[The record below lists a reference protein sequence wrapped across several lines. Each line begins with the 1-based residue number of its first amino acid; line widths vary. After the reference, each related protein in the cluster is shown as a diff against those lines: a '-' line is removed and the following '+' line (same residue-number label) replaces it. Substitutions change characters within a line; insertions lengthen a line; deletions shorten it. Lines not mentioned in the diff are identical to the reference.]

1 MSLKLLFIFLK
12 EIVEQHFE
20 SPVVYVDRRKKACNI
35 KLANF
40 IDELHFPLCPC
51 GCSVPIV
58 PFTSLALSTTPTP
71 SLSTTPAYITNAV
84 PISPVPTTAYITN
97 VVPTSPVPT
106 TAYITS
112 AVPTTPVPTTP
123 VPTTAYITSAVPTTP
138 VPTTAYITSAVP
150 TTPVP
155 TTDTTP
161 FLSTTPAP
169 ITNAVFA
176 STPTFITN
184 AMPTTP
190 ATTTNTIPIPSL
202 SITLTPNSNAV
213 PTLPID
219 SVNHNIVYAFIV
231 VVTLLIASILV
242 NVVYFQAI
250 KKFKKAI
257 QIHEEHSVLCLKQAT
272 TFQELLADCKNEK
285 RILLDKLKDHVCKK
299 SDESLYRSSISLP

>member
-97 VVPTSPVPT
+97 VVPTS
-106 TAYITS
+106 
-112 AVPTTPVPTTP
+112 P

-272 TFQELLADCKNEK
+272 TFQKLLADCENEK

>member
-1 MSLKLLFIFLK
+1 MK

-97 VVPTSPVPT
+97 VVPTS
-106 TAYITS
+106 
-112 AVPTTPVPTTP
+112 P

>member
-97 VVPTSPVPT
+97 VVPTS
-106 TAYITS
+106 
-112 AVPTTPVPTTP
+112 P

-272 TFQELLADCKNEK
+272 TFQKLLADCENEK
-285 RILLDKLKDHVCKK
+285 KILLDKLKDHVCKK

>member
-1 MSLKLLFIFLK
+1 M
-12 EIVEQHFE
+12 
-20 SPVVYVDRRKKACNI
+20 
-35 KLANF
+35 
-40 IDELHFPLCPC
+40 
-51 GCSVPIV
+51 
-58 PFTSLALSTTPTP
+58 
-71 SLSTTPAYITNAV
+71 
-84 PISPVPTTAYITN
+84 
-97 VVPTSPVPT
+97 
-106 TAYITS
+106 
-112 AVPTTPVPTTP
+112 
-123 VPTTAYITSAVPTTP
+123 
-138 VPTTAYITSAVP
+138 P

-272 TFQELLADCKNEK
+272 TFQKLLADCKNEK

>member
-71 SLSTTPAYITNAV
+71 SLSITPAYITNAV

-97 VVPTSPVPT
+97 VVPTS
-106 TAYITS
+106 
-112 AVPTTPVPTTP
+112 P

-272 TFQELLADCKNEK
+272 TFQKLLADCKNEK

>member
-123 VPTTAYITSAVPTTP
+123 
-138 VPTTAYITSAVP
+138 
-150 TTPVP
+150 
-155 TTDTTP
+155 
-161 FLSTTPAP
+161 AP

-190 ATTTNTIPIPSL
+190 ATTTDTIPIPSL

>member
-1 MSLKLLFIFLK
+1 MK

-40 IDELHFPLCPC
+40 LDELHFPLCPC

-97 VVPTSPVPT
+97 VGPTSPVPT

-112 AVPTTPVPTTP
+112 AEPTTP
-123 VPTTAYITSAVPTTP
+123 VPTTP

-184 AMPTTP
+184 AMSTTP

-272 TFQELLADCKNEK
+272 TFQKLLADCKNEK

>member
-1 MSLKLLFIFLK
+1 M
-12 EIVEQHFE
+12 
-20 SPVVYVDRRKKACNI
+20 DRRKKACNI

-112 AVPTTPVPTTP
+112 AVPTTPVPTT
-123 VPTTAYITSAVPTTP
+123 
-138 VPTTAYITSAVP
+138 AYITSAVP

-190 ATTTNTIPIPSL
+190 ATTTDTIPIPSL

-219 SVNHNIVYAFIV
+219 SVNRNIVYAFIV

-272 TFQELLADCKNEK
+272 TFQKLLADCKNEK